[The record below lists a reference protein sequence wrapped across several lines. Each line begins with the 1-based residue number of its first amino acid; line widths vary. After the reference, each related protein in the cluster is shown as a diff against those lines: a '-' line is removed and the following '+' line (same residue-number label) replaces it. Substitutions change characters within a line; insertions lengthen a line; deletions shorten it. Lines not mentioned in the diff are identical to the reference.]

1 MLIWRLKNFDAQGTE
16 RIRMRP
22 ACLPAGAIKGKSRY
36 KSRGNKISIF
46 PDKIQKPGPKICIRT
61 PTFAV
66 LSQTVESGVS
76 AGELNTPF
84 LHGHFLKGKNQDYAR

>member
-1 MLIWRLKNFDAQGTE
+1 MLRELDVKECDATRHYQGTKA
-16 RIRMRP
+16 RS
-22 ACLPAGAIKGKSRY
+22 IKILEVHSKILKPKS
-36 KSRGNKISIF
+36 
-46 PDKIQKPGPKICIRT
+46 KICPST

-84 LHGHFLKGKNQDYAR
+84 LLA

>member
-1 MLIWRLKNFDAQGTE
+1 MLTWRLKNFDAQGTG
-16 RIRMRP
+16 RIP
-22 ACLPAGAIKGKSRY
+22 IAIGTTHPGLMWVQSRVI
-36 KSRGNKISIF
+36 KISIL

>member
-1 MLIWRLKNFDAQGTE
+1 MLRELDAKECDATRQHQGT
-16 RIRMRP
+16 I
-22 ACLPAGAIKGKSRY
+22 AGLIKILEVHSKILNPKS
-36 KSRGNKISIF
+36 
-46 PDKIQKPGPKICIRT
+46 KICPST

-84 LHGHFLKGKNQDYAR
+84 LHGHF